1 MPRIRTPFDGST
13 HFRLSSIHAIRQQ
26 GADSPTAQV
35 RSFETCGG
43 GRAGE
48 RQGSVSQTGSCSI
61 MRFCGRVSRP
71 WARSLRRKGRLFQK
85 IIQTFFHL
93 SMALVDNFVPI
104 LRAVLS

>member
-1 MPRIRTPFDGST
+1 MPRIRTPSDGST

-61 MRFCGRVSRP
+61 TRFCGRVSRG
-71 WARSLRRKGRLFQK
+71 ARPGGTVRSQPPEERKTFPKNNPNVFSLIGG
-85 IIQTFFHL
+85 IGG
-93 SMALVDNFVPI
+93 
-104 LRAVLS
+104 